1 MKNITKLNVIICA
14 SLMIAPSGIAYAQSN
29 GLGGFLN
36 DAVNQI
42 MKKNTSNPAQKTSTS
57 PKAENKEIQR
67 ALNHYGYSA
76 GTVDGSLGKRSR
88 NAISDYQKSKGMK
101 ATGKLTN
108 RQKSE
113 LLTSY
118 GNVKQNNNNAATQAA
133 AIGALGLGSQ
143 IIKNRNKNPATAHQN
158 SIITPVQSATTPAS
172 KTNNGMRRQTPVN
185 TRSVPAS
192 GGAKIDNRIN
202 TRQEAVPQRSITP
215 ANVTDKP
222 TERRSL
228 CTPDNVTDKC
238 TEMRRRAERR
248 SLSTPAPQTAPRATT
263 NSNSATR
270 QLKCLMGQTC

>member
-42 MKKNTSNPAQKTSTS
+42 MKKNTSKPAQKTSTS

-67 ALNHYGYSA
+67 ALNHYGYSV

-101 ATGKLTN
+101 ATGKLTS

-118 GNVKQNNNNAATQAA
+118 RNVKQKNNNAATQAA
-133 AIGALGLGSQ
+133 AIGALGLGSL

-185 TRSVPAS
+185 TRSVPAPR
-192 GGAKIDNRIN
+192 GATIDNRIV
-202 TRQEAVPQRSITP
+202 TRQAAVPQRSITP
-215 ANVTDKP
+215 ANVTDKR

-228 CTPDNVTDKC
+228 SPPANVTDKR
-238 TEMRRRAERR
+238 TERR

-263 NSNSATR
+263 NSNSATSR
-270 QLKCLMGQTC
+270 RLKCLMGQTC